1 MKFGK
6 YDYNEDED
14 FDEDDYED
22 DDDDDE
28 DDDCE
33 CDDSS
38 EDEDVYETLEY
49 ADTNQIMT
57 RKEIIDDIKLYLK
70 KYQPMYKIVRRKDS

>member
-6 YDYNEDED
+6 DDLCDDDDDYDEDE
-14 FDEDDYED
+14 YED
-22 DDDDDE
+22 DDDDD
-28 DDDCE
+28 DDE
-33 CDDSS
+33 ETDDEGT

-57 RKEIIDDIKLYLK
+57 RKEIIDDIKMYLRR
-70 KYQPMYKIVRRKDS
+70 YQPMYKIIRRKDV